1 MLLTWYLIFIL
12 YILPS
17 LVHFHC
23 LGQTATTHFWP
34 LYTFNRNIFFLSI
47 FCLFFCY
54 FDLTPVSIYFYSVF
68 FSVCW
73 TFTSILYFSNH
84 YILFLT
90 HIVRYK
96 TTKKTHNL
104 VVITNKTNYFSK
116 RQTIRYNLISPHQP
130 PQALLGTIPHPCLY
144 HCYCYCYCY
153 YFHLHHHLFS
163 PLYYYSI
170 FFLSL

>member
-84 YILFLT
+84 FILFLT

-96 TTKKTHNL
+96 TTKKTHNS

-116 RQTIRYNLISPHQP
+116 RQTISVVAITYHKGQMISLTSK
-130 PQALLGTIPHPCLY
+130 PQSG
-144 HCYCYCYCY
+144 
-153 YFHLHHHLFS
+153 
-163 PLYYYSI
+163 SI
-170 FFLSL
+170 M